1 MTNKICTQAAP
12 PKNRHPR
19 HPREHPTP
27 EYLDLFSPHYRSHCT
42 FWSGR
47 KRRVQKRD
55 ASSRPFTSGSR
66 RSRKRR
72 ETRLLVP
79 RPTRNRVEEDWN
91 SAKYLYTALSLS
103 LSLSISRVRCC
114 FTTRPSYISQPV
126 FNGYRVIKLLL
137 HSTTQFIHASFPSH
151 YSNLI

>member
-1 MTNKICTQAAP
+1 MTTETKMNTRKGDGPMTNKICTQAAP

-103 LSLSISRVRCC
+103 LSLYKPR
-114 FTTRPSYISQPV
+114 T
-126 FNGYRVIKLLL
+126 LLL
-137 HSTTQFIHASFPSH
+137 HYTPVLYIATGI
-151 YSNLI
+151 

>member
-19 HPREHPTP
+19 HPRERLTL
-27 EYLDLFSPHYRSHCT
+27 EYLVLFSPHYRSHCT

-47 KRRVQKRD
+47 KRFEKRD
-55 ASSRPFTSGSR
+55 ASSRSFTSYNGLAV
-66 RSRKRR
+66 R
-72 ETRLLVP
+72 ENAGTRLLVP

-91 SAKYLYTALSLS
+91 SAKYLYTQ

-114 FTTRPSYISQPV
+114 FTTRPYYISQPV
-126 FNGYRVIKLLL
+126 FNGHRVIKLLPR
-137 HSTTQFIHASFPSH
+137 STYPREFSFS
-151 YSNLI
+151 LL

>member
-55 ASSRPFTSGSR
+55 ASSQPFTSGSR

-79 RPTRNRVEEDWN
+79 RPTRNHVEEDWN
-91 SAKYLYTALSLS
+91 SAKYLYTALSLT
-103 LSLSISRVRCC
+103 LSLYKPR
-114 FTTRPSYISQPV
+114 T
-126 FNGYRVIKLLL
+126 LLL
-137 HSTTQFIHASFPSH
+137 HYTPVLYIATGI
-151 YSNLI
+151 

>member
-1 MTNKICTQAAP
+1 MNTRKGDGPMTNKICTQAAP

-103 LSLSISRVRCC
+103 LSLYKPR
-114 FTTRPSYISQPV
+114 T
-126 FNGYRVIKLLL
+126 LLL
-137 HSTTQFIHASFPSH
+137 HYTPVLYIATGI
-151 YSNLI
+151 

>member
-1 MTNKICTQAAP
+1 MNTRKGDGPMTNKICTQAAP

-47 KRRVQKRD
+47 KKRVQKRD

-103 LSLSISRVRCC
+103 LSLYKPR
-114 FTTRPSYISQPV
+114 T
-126 FNGYRVIKLLL
+126 LLL
-137 HSTTQFIHASFPSH
+137 HYTPVLYIATGI
-151 YSNLI
+151 